1 MKGMGMEGGR
11 GGCRLRGLRGRVEGM
26 WEGMKE
32 GDRDGRVSRGASG
45 RRWVEWLTKDC
56 AG

>member
-1 MKGMGMEGGR
+1 
-11 GGCRLRGLRGRVEGM
+11 M

-45 RRWVEWLTKDC
+45 GRWVEWLTKDC